1 MRDRLY
7 LRRTGYALF
16 VVVAVAGTALAWPA
30 AARSEAPPA
39 HAENRPSAI
48 GSWVFRFD
56 VEGAG
61 GAVAEANIGRLEL
74 LPNGCSIRIRSNF
87 NGVAHDHVVPDDQT
101 PPTTSCTRVA
111 LSSPA
116 LDGRITATGLGAGET
131 VISFVVAERGKR
143 LLLLL
148 DSNPLPGPARGGSE
162 GVAGFVGTGEA
173 FRR

>member
-7 LRRTGYALF
+7 LRSTSFVLC
-16 VVVAVAGTALAWPA
+16 VVVAVVGTALAWPA

-39 HAENRPSAI
+39 RAENRPNAI

-56 VEGAG
+56 VEGAS
-61 GAVAEANIGRLEL
+61 GAVTEANIGRLEL
-74 LPNGCSIRIRSNF
+74 LRNGCSIRIRSNF
-87 NGVAHDHVVPDDQT
+87 NGLAHDHVVPDDKT
-101 PPTTSCTRVA
+101 PPTTSCTWVA

-116 LDGRITATGLGAGET
+116 LDGRITATGVGAGET
-131 VISFVVAERGKR
+131 VISFVVAERGER

-148 DSNPLPGPARGGSE
+148 DSNPLPGPAGGGSE
-162 GVAGFVGTGEA
+162 EVAGFVGTGEA

>member
-39 HAENRPSAI
+39 YPENRPNAI
-48 GSWVFRFD
+48 GSWVFHFD
-56 VEGAG
+56 VAGAN
-61 GAVAEANIGRLEL
+61 GAVTEANIGRLEL

-87 NGVAHDHVVPDDQT
+87 NGFAHDHVVPDDSI
-101 PPTTSCTRVA
+101 PPATSCTWVA

-131 VISFVVAERGKR
+131 MISFVVAERGER

-148 DSNPLPGPARGGSE
+148 DSNLLPGPAGGGSV
-162 GVAGFVGTGEA
+162 GVAGFIGTGEA

>member
-1 MRDRLY
+1 MRDRSY
-7 LRRTGYALF
+7 LRSTGFALC
-16 VVVAVAGTALAWPA
+16 VVVAVVGTALAWPT
-30 AARSEAPPA
+30 AARSEAPPTQA
-39 HAENRPSAI
+39 PNRPNAL

-56 VEGAG
+56 VEAAS
-61 GAVAEANIGRLEL
+61 GAVTEANIGRLDL

-87 NGVAHDHVVPDDQT
+87 NGLAHDHVAPDDKA
-101 PPTTSCTRVA
+101 PPTTSCTWVA

-116 LDGRITATGLGAGET
+116 LDGRITVTGLGAGET
-131 VISFVVAERGKR
+131 LISFVVAERGKR

-148 DSNPLPGPARGGSE
+148 DSNPLPGPAGGGSE